1 MNEHQDPSEKLRT
14 AGIIKSKKKQEES
27 VETVYSH
34 YDFEE
39 TDYPDRLSD
48 PMDLCDVSRRRLSLA
63 MPALRRQYLTI

>member
-39 TDYPDRLSD
+39 TDYPHV
-48 PMDLCDVSRRRLSLA
+48 MDLEKK
-63 MPALRRQYLTI
+63 